1 LADYRFDVRE
11 RVRAADPSRRPT
23 GRRDVV
29 IVALSVAVLFALCAV
44 LGIFDRFEGVFS
56 PSEWDEAAGFAIL
69 AVVGVTAIAVR
80 QASRAG
86 RESTLRRSSDAK
98 LRTLIEGSPA
108 VSYSWDPST
117 GHNQYVSPQIE
128 RLLGVTPERY
138 ADEWIQM
145 LHPDDRDRVLAW
157 SEDGDRTREALSIEY
172 RCYTADGRIV
182 WIRDEANYVEGR
194 DGQEPIA
201 FGVMYDITA
210 QKEADAR
217 AQLAEGQFQTLVER
231 VPAIAY
237 VWHSSRAAEAA
248 PVTYISPQIEH
259 VLGYPAGEWMEDATA
274 WHRHVHPDDGARVV
288 DGWRDAVTRRA
299 SFVDEY
305 RMQAADGTWRW
316 LRDEA
321 NPVGA
326 ETGDLVYQGVMLDIT
341 ERHGAEDRLREAEE
355 RWRTLLEHLP
365 VVAYMIESSSEGDV
379 GERWVA
385 PGIEGLLGVTADEW
399 LSDRGTWTSML
410 HPDDRDEVAAT
421 WERTAE
427 RGEGF
432 EMEYRMLHRDG
443 SVVWIHDQASSVARD
458 GRFYAEGV
466 FYDVTA
472 RRTAEQAM
480 QHAEERLRRL
490 VEQLPQIVYVE
501 DAATGED
508 LYVSPQIMEVY
519 GYTPEEWKADPDLW
533 KELLH
538 PDDRD
543 WVIATNEEDTGD
555 SWSVDYR
562 SITRDG
568 RVIWIH
574 NEAELFR
581 DEHGEP
587 DFWQGV
593 VYDITERKRSEEQLR
608 EAEERYRTLVEQLPV
623 AVYTDA
629 VDDLSTALY
638 ISPQYELLTGYT
650 PEQRLMDPELWVRML
665 HPDDREHVLAES
677 ARTNE
682 TGDPFDM
689 EYRVVRA
696 DDAIAWLHDHA
707 IVVDGP
713 DGRRMWHGV
722 LQDITAEKE
731 AEEQLREAEER
742 YRQLVEEI
750 PAVTYLDERDDADP
764 NLWPTVYV
772 SPQVESVLGYT
783 AEEWLADPH
792 LWEGMIHPDD
802 RERVTELEERHY
814 DGGERLDDE
823 LRVFTKDGTM
833 KWLHD
838 QATIVR
844 DADGVPRYS
853 HGFLVDIGERKAAEQ
868 AMHDAERRYRLL
880 IETLPTVTYI
890 DELGDIPSTIY
901 VSPQVATMFGYSPE
915 EWTGPGPLWRT
926 RLHPD
931 DHDRTIAAVEA
942 HSTTYEPF
950 DEEYRFQHRDGHW
963 VWVRDQ
969 AVVVRDEDGAP
980 QFSQGVMHDVTQ
992 ERTAEARLREAEER
1006 YRGIVEHVP
1015 AAIYLDKADASLE
1028 SVYVSPQIADIAGVT
1043 PEQWLEDP
1051 ELWLKLMDASERDEV
1066 RDSYTFAAL
1075 SGLPWS
1081 AEYRM
1086 HRPDGRTIWVHDET
1100 TFLHAEDGT
1109 PLYLQGV
1116 IFDITER
1123 KLAEQALRE
1132 SEQRERDAAERLRAL
1147 DEMKNTFLAAVSH
1160 ELRSPLTSILGLSL
1174 TLERAPDIVDA
1185 DRADL
1190 LRRLAQNASKLDR
1203 LLKDLLDIDRLN
1215 RGIVAPQYR
1224 VTDVGAL
1231 ARRTVESLDILSGRE
1246 VVAEAESVVIPVDPA
1261 KVERIV
1267 ENLLMNAARHT
1278 AADRRIWLRV
1288 APKDGGVAITVE
1300 DDGPGVAPEMRSE
1313 VFEPFRQGPTA
1324 SPHSPGTGIGL
1335 SLVARFAEL
1344 HGGRA
1349 WVGERE
1355 GGGAAFHVFLPGN
1368 GVAEGTDPPDLDG
1381 DVELS
1386 RADVG

>member
-1 LADYRFDVRE
+1 VL
-11 RVRAADPSRRPT
+11 
-23 GRRDVV
+23 
-29 IVALSVAVLFALCAV
+29 IVAASVAVLFALGAR
-44 LGIFDRFEGVFS
+44 LGIFDALGSVVS
-56 PSEWDEAAGFAIL
+56 PTGWDDVAELSIL
-69 AVVGVTAIAVR
+69 ALVGVTALAIRLAAR
-80 QASRAG
+80 ASR
-86 RESTLRRSSDAK
+86 ESRLRRSSDAR

-117 GHNQYVSPQIE
+117 NHNLYVSPQIE
-128 RLLGVTPERY
+128 RLLGVSPERY
-138 ADEWIQM
+138 TAEWVDM
-145 LHPDDRDRVLAW
+145 LHPEDRDRVLAW
-157 SEDGDRTREALSIEY
+157 SEAGDRMRESPSIEY
-172 RCYTADGRIV
+172 RSLAADGRLV
-182 WIRDEANYVEGR
+182 WIRDEANYVTVEADR
-194 DGQEPIA
+194 LPIA
-201 FGVMYDITA
+201 LGVMYDITA

-217 AQLAEGQFQTLVER
+217 AQLAEGQFRTLVER

-237 VWHSSRAAEAA
+237 VWNSSRAETL

-259 VLGYPAGEWMEDATA
+259 VLGYPAQDWMQDPMA
-274 WHRHVHPDDGARVV
+274 WHRHTHPDDADRVV
-288 DGWRDAVTRRA
+288 DAWRDSVARREP
-299 SFVDEY
+299 FVEEY
-305 RMQAADGTWRW
+305 RMRTASGSWRW

-321 NPVGA
+321 NPVGND
-326 ETGDLVYQGVMLDIT
+326 TGELVYQGVMLDIT
-341 ERHGAEDRLREAEE
+341 ERHAAEDRLREAEE

-365 VVAYMIESSSEGDV
+365 VVAYMIESTPEGDV

-385 PGIEGLLGVTADEW
+385 PGIEGLLGVTPGEW
-399 LSDRGTWTSML
+399 LSDIQTWTRML
-410 HPDDRDEVAAT
+410 HPEDREEVTAA

-427 RGEGF
+427 QGDAF
-432 EMEYRMLHRDG
+432 EMEYRMVHRDG
-443 SVVWIHDQASSVARD
+443 RVVWIHDQASSVARE

-472 RRTAEQAM
+472 RRAAEQRL
-480 QHAEERLRRL
+480 QQAEERLRRL

-501 DAATGED
+501 DAVTGED
-508 LYVSPQIMEVY
+508 LYISPQVTEVY
-519 GYTPEEWKADPDLW
+519 GYSPTEWQADPDLW
-533 KELLH
+533 KKRLH

-543 WVIATNEEDTGD
+543 WVIAANERETGD

-574 NEAELFR
+574 NQAELFR

-593 VYDITERKRSEEQLR
+593 VYDITERKRTEEQLR

-623 AVYTDA
+623 AIYTDA
-629 VDDLSTALY
+629 VDDVSTALY

-665 HPDDREHVLAES
+665 HPDDRERVLTES

-682 TGDPFDM
+682 TGDAFDM

-696 DDAIAWLHDHA
+696 DGTTTWLHDHA
-707 IVVDGP
+707 VVVVGP
-713 DGRRMWHGV
+713 DGRRVWHGV
-722 LQDITAEKE
+722 LQDITAEKD
-731 AEEQLREAEER
+731 AADQLREAEER

-750 PAVTYLDERDDADP
+750 PAVTYLDERDPDDP
-764 NLWPTVYV
+764 ETWPTVYI
-772 SPQVESVLGYT
+772 SPQVETVLGFT
-783 AEEWLADPH
+783 PDEWQADPSI
-792 LWEGMIHPDD
+792 WERIIHPDD
-802 RERVTELEERHY
+802 RERVSAAEMRHY
-814 DGGERLDDE
+814 DLGEPLDNE
-823 LRVFTKDGTM
+823 LRVFAKDGTM
-833 KWLHD
+833 RWLHD
-838 QATIVR
+838 QASIVR
-844 DADGVPRYS
+844 DADGRPHLS
-853 HGFLVDIGERKAAEQ
+853 HGFLLDIGERKAAEQ

-890 DELGDIPSTIY
+890 DELGDEPSTIY
-901 VSPQVATMFGYSPE
+901 VSPQVASMFGYSAD
-915 EWTGPGPLWRT
+915 EWTGPGQLWRS

-931 DHDRTIAAVEA
+931 DHERMIAAVEA
-942 HSTTYEPF
+942 HSTTHEPF
-950 DEEYRFQHRDGHW
+950 DEEYRFRHRDGRW
-963 VWVRDQ
+963 IWVRDQ
-969 AVVVRDEDGAP
+969 AVVVRDEDGVP
-980 QFSQGVMHDVTQ
+980 QFSQGVLHDVTQ

-1006 YRGIVEHVP
+1006 YRGIVEHIP

-1028 SVYVSPQIADIAGVT
+1028 SVYVSPQIAEIAGVT
-1043 PEQWLEDP
+1043 PEAWLADP
-1051 ELWLKLMDASERDEV
+1051 ELWLKLMDPGERDEV

-1075 SGLPWS
+1075 SGLPWT

-1100 TFLHAEDGT
+1100 TFLHSDDGS

-1174 TLERAPDIVDA
+1174 TLERTPDMVDA
-1185 DRADL
+1185 DRGDL

-1231 ARRTVESLDILSGRE
+1231 ARRTVESLDILTGRE

-1278 AADRRIWLRV
+1278 DADRRIWLRV
-1288 APKDGGVAITVE
+1288 APDDGGVAIIVE
-1300 DDGPGVAPEMRSE
+1300 DDGPGVAPEIRSE
-1313 VFEPFRQGPTA
+1313 IFEPFRQGPTA
-1324 SPHSPGTGIGL
+1324 SPHAPGTGIGL

-1349 WVGERE
+1349 WVADRE
-1355 GGGAAFHVFLPGN
+1355 GGGAAFHVFLPGRPE
-1368 GVAEGTDPPDLDG
+1368 GVLEPPELGGGEDDA
-1381 DVELS
+1381 ELS
-1386 RADVG
+1386 RVDVG

>member
-1 LADYRFDVRE
+1 
-11 RVRAADPSRRPT
+11 
-23 GRRDVV
+23 VV
-29 IVALSVAVLFALCAV
+29 VLFAV
-44 LGIFDRFEGVFS
+44 GTGLGLFDRLEDLVS
-56 PSEWDEAAGFAIL
+56 PDRWDEALALSIL
-69 AVVGVTAIAVR
+69 ALLGVTGIAIR
-80 QASRAG
+80 QAIRAG
-86 RESTLRRSSDAK
+86 REGHLRRTTDAR
-98 LRTLIEGSPA
+98 LRTLVEGSPA

-117 GHNQYVSPQIE
+117 NHNLYVSPQVE

-138 ADEWIQM
+138 AAEWVEM
-145 LHPDDRDRVLAW
+145 LHPDDRERVLAW
-157 SEDGDRTREALSIEY
+157 SADTDRAGEGLSIEY
-172 RCYTADGRIV
+172 RSFAADGRLV
-182 WIRDEANYVEGR
+182 WIRDEANYIDDDENSQPSV
-194 DGQEPIA
+194 A
-201 FGVMYDITA
+201 LGVMVDITA

-217 AQLAEGQFQTLVER
+217 AQLAERQFQTLVER

-237 VWHSSRAAEAA
+237 VWNSTL

-259 VLGYPAGEWMEDATA
+259 VLGYPAEKWMEDETA
-274 WHRHVHPDDGARVV
+274 WHQHAHPDDAARVV
-288 DGWRDAVTRRA
+288 DAWRNAVARGTA
-299 SFVDEY
+299 FVEEY
-305 RMQAADGTWRW
+305 RMQAADGSWRW

-321 NPVGA
+321 NPVGDA
-326 ETGDLVYQGVMLDIT
+326 ETDDLIYQGVMLDIT
-341 ERHGAEDRLREAEE
+341 ERHAAEDRLREAEE

-365 VVAYMIESSSEGDV
+365 VVAYMIESTPEGDV

-385 PGIEGLLGVTADEW
+385 PGIEGLLGVTPQEW
-399 LSDRGTWTSML
+399 LSDLRTWTQML
-410 HPDDRDEVAAT
+410 HPEDRDEVAAE

-427 RGEGF
+427 HGGSF
-432 EMEYRMLHRDG
+432 EMEYRMIHRDG
-443 SVVWIHDQASSVARD
+443 RVLWIHDQASSIARD

-466 FYDVTA
+466 FYDVTD
-472 RRTAEQAM
+472 RRAAEQALR
-480 QHAEERLRRL
+480 QAEERLRRL
-490 VEQLPQIVYVE
+490 VEQLPQIIYVE
-501 DAATGED
+501 DAVTGD
-508 LYVSPQIMEVY
+508 DVYISPQVERVY
-519 GYTPEEWKADPDLW
+519 GYSPEEWKANPDLW
-533 KELLH
+533 KERLH

-543 WVIATNEEDTGD
+543 WVIAANEADTED

-581 DEHGEP
+581 DDQGEP
-587 DFWQGV
+587 EFWQGV
-593 VYDITERKRSEEQLR
+593 IYDITERKRSEEQLR

-623 AVYTDA
+623 AIYTDA

-650 PEQRLMDPELWVRML
+650 PEQRMMDPGLWVHML
-665 HPDDREHVLAES
+665 HPDDRERVLTES
-677 ARTNE
+677 TRTNE
-682 TGDPFDM
+682 TGDPFDV

-696 DDAIAWLHDHA
+696 DGAIAWLHDHA
-707 IVVDGP
+707 IVVAGP
-713 DGRRMWHGV
+713 DGRRIWHGV
-722 LQDITAEKE
+722 LQDITAEKD

-750 PAVTYLDERDDADP
+750 PAVTYLDEFDPDDP
-764 NLWPTVYV
+764 ESWPTVYI
-772 SPQVESVLGYT
+772 SPQVETVLGYT
-783 AEEWLADPH
+783 AEEWRADPTV
-792 LWEGMIHPDD
+792 WERMLHPDD
-802 RERVTELEERHY
+802 RERVLEAERRHLVDGAPLDTEV
-814 DGGERLDDE
+814 
-823 LRVFTKDGTM
+823 RVFAKDGTM
-833 KWLHD
+833 RWLSD
-838 QATIVR
+838 QASIVR
-844 DADGVPRYS
+844 DADGRPRFS

-868 AMHDAERRYRLL
+868 AKHDAERRYRLL
-880 IETLPTVTYI
+880 IETLPSVTYVDAI
-890 DELGDIPSTIY
+890 GDEPSTIY
-901 VSPQVATMFGYSPE
+901 VSPQVAAIFGYSVE
-915 EWTGPGPLWRT
+915 EWIGTDGLWRS

-931 DHDRTIAAVEA
+931 DRERTIESVRTHATA
-942 HSTTYEPF
+942 YEPF
-950 DEEYRFQHRDGHW
+950 DEEYRFQHRDGRWMWIH
-963 VWVRDQ
+963 DQ
-969 AVVVRDEDGAP
+969 AVVVRDEDGTP
-980 QFSQGVMHDVTQ
+980 QFSQGVLYDVTQ
-992 ERTAEARLREAEER
+992 ERTAAARLREAEER

-1015 AAIYLDKADASLE
+1015 AAIYLDRADATLQSI
-1028 SVYVSPQIADIAGVT
+1028 YVSPQIAEIAGVT
-1043 PEQWLEDP
+1043 PEQWLEDG
-1051 ELWLKLMDASERDEV
+1051 ELWLKLVDASERDEV

-1174 TLERAPDIVDA
+1174 TLERAPDMVDA
-1185 DRADL
+1185 DRGDL

-1231 ARRTVESLDILSGRE
+1231 ARRTVESLDILTGRE
-1246 VVAEAESVVIPVDPA
+1246 VVAEADAVVIAVDPA

-1267 ENLLMNAARHT
+1267 ENLLMTAARHT
-1278 AADRRIWLRV
+1278 GSDRRIWLRI
-1288 APKDGGVAITVE
+1288 AAKDGGVAITVE
-1300 DDGPGVAPEMRSE
+1300 DDGPGVPPEMRAE
-1313 VFEPFRQGPTA
+1313 IFEPFRQGPTA
-1324 SPHSPGTGIGL
+1324 SPHAPGTGIGL

-1349 WVGERE
+1349 WVDERD
-1355 GGGAAFHVFLPGN
+1355 GGGAAFHVFLPGHPD
-1368 GVAEGTDPPDLDG
+1368 GELVETPQLGEDEGDI
-1381 DVELS
+1381 ELS
-1386 RADVG
+1386 HADVG